1 MSIKTPKW
9 NQRIFMFVYVYV
21 HTNEYICVCADI
33 QQWLIYED
41 LSDLQF
47 NANKNNHGIFLFV
60 KQSNKYLM
68 SSSTKKTL

>member
-21 HTNEYICVCADI
+21 HTNEYICVWADI

-41 LSDLQF
+41 LSDL
-47 NANKNNHGIFLFV
+47 
-60 KQSNKYLM
+60 
-68 SSSTKKTL
+68 